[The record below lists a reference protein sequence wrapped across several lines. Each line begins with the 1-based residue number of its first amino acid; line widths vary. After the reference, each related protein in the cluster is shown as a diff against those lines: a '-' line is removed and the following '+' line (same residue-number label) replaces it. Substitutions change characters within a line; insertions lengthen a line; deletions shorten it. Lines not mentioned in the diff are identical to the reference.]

1 MLTGTGPSIRRCT
14 WVHFSAALMMVV
26 ALLAAASTSFA
37 ADIVLDKATQGEG
50 NKGASYRPADGM
62 GGFADFVLTARSSVD
77 ETQPLVANALGSP
90 GTVVVDKDKGTG
102 VQDATAGGSKGIS
115 GGGGDKDEELIFTY
129 DIPVFLY
136 SIQLGLADI
145 EFGKGVDDKDDPV
158 IFLSLASSGV
168 FGVTI
173 QEGEILSAFTGVDK
187 MGTVDFNSFTSL
199 GGNAQIA
206 AFKIRETND
215 HIFVNTIS
223 PGVEIPEP
231 SLCTLM
237 VAGALLL
244 VSRRRMR
251 ARNAA

>member
-1 MLTGTGPSIRRCT
+1 MLISTRESIGTYRCIH
-14 WVHFSAALMMVV
+14 WYAALMMLL
-26 ALLAAASTSFA
+26 ALLVCAAPGLAG
-37 ADIVLDKATQGEG
+37 DIVLDKDTQGQG
-50 NKGASYRPADGM
+50 NKGLSYRPADGM
-62 GGFADFVLTARSSVD
+62 GGFATFVLTARSSVD
-77 ETQPLVANALGSP
+77 ETQPLVAGALGSP

-102 VQDATAGGSKGIS
+102 VQDSGAGGSEGIS

-129 DIPVFLY
+129 DVPVFLY

-145 EFGKGVDDKDDPV
+145 EFGSGVGEKDDPV

-173 QEGEILSAFTGVDK
+173 QEAEILSAFTGTDK
-187 MGTVDFNSFTSL
+187 TGTVDFNSFTSL
-199 GGNAQIA
+199 AGNSQIA

-231 SLCTLM
+231 SLCSLM
-237 VAGALLL
+237 IAGAVLL
-244 VSRRRMR
+244 VGRRRAR
-251 ARNAA
+251 ARAGR